1 MVHGSCRHNVCLL
14 VCLMSESAKALNMS
28 LWAAA
33 ILAAGIFIIAGGAK
47 LAGAMIE
54 HFEAWGYAPEFGL
67 AIGFAEI
74 AGALG
79 LVIPRTSGWA
89 ALGLIVIMFGAL
101 GTHFVE
107 ADYAAA
113 MVPMVMLALL
123 SFVLFGRGLG
133 PRGRSFADLRLP
145 AIPGF

>member
-1 MVHGSCRHNVCLL
+1 MNEPTKVLNV
-14 VCLMSESAKALNMS
+14 S

-33 ILAAGIFIIAGGAK
+33 ILAAGIFVIAGGAK
-47 LAGAMIE
+47 LAGAMIG
-54 HFEAWGYAPEFGL
+54 HFEAWGYTPGFAV
-67 AIGFAEI
+67 AIGFAEL
-74 AGALG
+74 AGAIG
-79 LVIPRTSGWA
+79 LLIPRTSGWA
-89 ALGLIVIMFGAL
+89 ALGLIVVMFGAL

-133 PRGRSFADLRLP
+133 PRGRAFAALRSP
-145 AIPGF
+145 AAP